1 MARVKRK
8 WPWQSPS
15 RLKHEHWAN
24 GALPRDGSGPVK
36 TDASEP
42 APRRWIVDADEDKSL
57 QKQPV
62 SPPVS
67 PYGFADDDGGMRQV
81 ESEIW
86 RRPPMGSMKQSRG
99 RSFVPAT
106 GAGPRARFGANW
118 AWQLLG
124 AVVLVAVGYTI
135 QHDPRIPASV
145 AARAVSVFDTDYTS
159 SVQPSI
165 DRVFAKL
172 HLRPPS
178 LEAVSGP
185 MHAPVFGSIVADYGP
200 DHPEVWI
207 AGDAG
212 DVVQAAASG
221 TVLTVVKSS
230 GSYLIKIDHGVL
242 GTAVYSGLASAS
254 VQPDEFVSAG
264 EAIGRLPST
273 PTHPVFRFSLVKD
286 GKYENPHQYISFPG
300 ASS

>member
-106 GAGPRARFGANW
+106 GAGPRARVGANW
-118 AWQLLG
+118 AWQLFG

-165 DRVFAKL
+165 
-172 HLRPPS
+172 
-178 LEAVSGP
+178 
-185 MHAPVFGSIVADYGP
+185 
-200 DHPEVWI
+200 
-207 AGDAG
+207 
-212 DVVQAAASG
+212 
-221 TVLTVVKSS
+221 
-230 GSYLIKIDHGVL
+230 
-242 GTAVYSGLASAS
+242 
-254 VQPDEFVSAG
+254 
-264 EAIGRLPST
+264 
-273 PTHPVFRFSLVKD
+273 
-286 GKYENPHQYISFPG
+286 
-300 ASS
+300 

>member
-8 WPWQSPS
+8 WPWHSPTRGQGDEWS
-15 RLKHEHWAN
+15 N
-24 GALPRDGSGPVK
+24 VPRNTSGFGG
-36 TDASEP
+36 TDAGEP
-42 APRRWIVDADEDKSL
+42 APRRWVVEADEDGGL
-57 QKQPV
+57 HN
-62 SPPVS
+62 PPVS

-86 RRPPMGSMKQSRG
+86 RRPPMSSGKQSRG

-106 GAGPRARFGANW
+106 GTGPRARFGANW
-118 AWQLLG
+118 AWQLFG

-207 AGDAG
+207 AAM
-212 DVVQAAASG
+212 QEMSCRR
-221 TVLTVVKSS
+221 
-230 GSYLIKIDHGVL
+230 
-242 GTAVYSGLASAS
+242 
-254 VQPDEFVSAG
+254 QPRA
-264 EAIGRLPST
+264 P
-273 PTHPVFRFSLVKD
+273 
-286 GKYENPHQYISFPG
+286 Y
-300 ASS
+300 